1 LENNSKMS
9 YDNIDVEITWRC
21 QISEHQYYPVSIMC
35 DENFKIMIVSFIQSG
50 LNMMVLYT
58 SNRSKSM
65 YDSTFVGPS
74 SSISR
79 GKSSLLSDDLL

>member
-1 LENNSKMS
+1 
-9 YDNIDVEITWRC
+9 
-21 QISEHQYYPVSIMC
+21 
-35 DENFKIMIVSFIQSG
+35 MIVSFIQSG
-50 LNMMVLYT
+50 LNMIVLYT